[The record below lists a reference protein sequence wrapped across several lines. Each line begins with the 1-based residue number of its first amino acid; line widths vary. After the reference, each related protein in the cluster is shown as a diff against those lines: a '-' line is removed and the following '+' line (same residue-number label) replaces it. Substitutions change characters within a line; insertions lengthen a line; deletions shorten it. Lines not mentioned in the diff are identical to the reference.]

1 MMMKKA
7 MRGFRIFVGRN
18 WLLVSTVSAV
28 LLGIGLG
35 VLVREYGSL
44 SQLDKYYFGFPG
56 EILMRMLKLIVLP
69 LIISSMISGVASLDS
84 GMSGR
89 IGLRAVVYY
98 LSTTVLAAILGIVLV
113 MTIQPGVSQ
122 STEDIDRTHSATRV
136 STVDSMLDLLRNMFP
151 ENLVQAC
158 FQSYKTKRSE
168 LKPPSRPEGN
178 STAAAAVTT
187 IMTTAAL
194 ENVTK
199 DYKIVGQYSDGINM
213 LGLIVFCL
221 VFGLV
226 IGQMGE
232 RGRILVEFFN
242 VLNEATMKIV
252 YIVMCYMP
260 IGILFLIAGKIIE
273 VDDWDIFRQLGLYML
288 TVLSGLAI
296 HTLIV
301 LPLLYFIFV
310 RKNPYKFA
318 LGMSQAMVTALM
330 ISSSSATLPVTIR
343 CAEQNNRIDK
353 RITQFMLPIGATI
366 NMDGSALYEAV
377 AAVFIAQLGNYALD
391 IGQIVTISVTST
403 LVSIGAA
410 GIPSAG
416 PVSILI
422 VLSAVGLPYD
432 DVMVLFAVDWLVD
445 RFRTMINV
453 LGDAFGAGIV
463 HKLSEKELEQMG
475 QMDQELSRDAF
486 RPFSLEAPMDEEE
499 SEKKIYDNGGFVE
512 DMNESDSYTKISQL

>member
-1 MMMKKA
+1 MWKKA
-7 MRGFRIFVGRN
+7 MCGFRSFVMSN
-18 WLLVSTVSAV
+18 WLLVSTLSAV
-28 LLGIGLG
+28 VLGIGLG

-89 IGLRAVVYY
+89 IGLRTSIYY
-98 LSTTVLAAILGIVLV
+98 LSTTVLAAVLGIMLV

-122 STEDIDRTHSATRV
+122 STEDIDRTHSVIRV
-136 STVDSMLDLLRNMFP
+136 SIVDSMLDLLRNMFP

-232 RGRILVEFFN
+232 RGRILMEFFN

-260 IGILFLIAGKIIE
+260 IGIMFLIAGKLIE
-273 VDDWDIFRQLGLYML
+273 VKDWDIFRQLGLYLL
-288 TVLSGLAI
+288 TVLSG
-296 HTLIV
+296 
-301 LPLLYFIFV
+301 
-310 RKNPYKFA
+310 
-318 LGMSQAMVTALM
+318 
-330 ISSSSATLPVTIR
+330 SATLPVTIR

-463 HKLSEKELEQMG
+463 HKLSKKELEQM
-475 QMDQELSRDAF
+475 DQKLSGDAF
-486 RPFSLEAPMDEEE
+486 RPFSLEALMDEEE
-499 SEKKIYDNGGFVE
+499 SERKIYINGGFA
-512 DMNESDSYTKISQL
+512 DDTNESDSYTKISQL